1 MSKQS
6 ERDTLRILRKMEVIT
21 LLKALYRPVVVP
33 PELLREAAELG
44 ITPLDIE

>member
-6 ERDTLRILRKMEVIT
+6 ERDTLAVLRKLELIDIMRRSCGYEITHEV
-21 LLKALYRPVVVP
+21 
-33 PELLREAAELG
+33 LREAAELG